1 MPNYTTGLECSKA
14 IKDAGIEE
22 IRTKYGWL
30 NTEHRWMLRGDRY
43 SLSSNIG
50 YFPKNDEYMSYSLSE
65 LVEVFKLLGEKKG
78 WGEIEGVPEVDNNS
92 CPTCGCTNIFY
103 GHKWVWCW
111 LKLCDLWITTQS
123 QEKCD
128 EFIIN
133 LLTNE

>member
-1 MPNYTTGLECSKA
+1 MTYTTGLIASKA

-78 WGEIEGVPEVDNNS
+78 WGDRENGWGKIP
-92 CPTCGCTNIFY
+92 
-103 GHKWVWCW
+103 KW
-111 LKLCDLWITTQS
+111 KDRYDDLCQLWRDTQS

-128 EFIIN
+128 EFVIK
-133 LLTNE
+133 LLEQ